1 MSLCC
6 ARSTCGLKY
15 LLVEKGSGQ
24 VLIDVLHLQRDS
36 TASRPNL
43 KKKKKKKKK
52 GFISGKDVLEE
63 NEL

>member
-1 MSLCC
+1 MSSCC

-24 VLIDVLHLQRDS
+24 VLIDLLHLQRDS

-43 KKKKKKKKK
+43 KKKKK